1 MERITVR
8 ENDIGCG
15 QPIPIYDIV
24 LDRNYE
30 SLLENLES
38 VTNAEGKVCI
48 VSDTHVSNY
57 YMQQILKLM
66 EGRAK
71 SISTFVFPAGEESKT
86 LDTVYQLYEYLIQG
100 GFDRKDLLIALGG
113 GVVGDLTGY
122 AAATYLRGI
131 SFIQI
136 PTTLLSMV
144 DSSIGGKTGV
154 DFKAYKNMIGA
165 FHQPKAVYINLSTLK
180 TLDTSQFYS
189 GLGEVIKHGLIKDK
203 SYYDWLKEKHD
214 LIMNRDTAI
223 LEELVVKSC
232 HIKREVVEK
241 DPKEKGER
249 AFLNFGHTIGHA
261 IEKLMEFT
269 LHHGQCVA
277 IGMVAASYL
286 SFRKGYLTEVE
297 LADIKETIAS
307 FGLPVS
313 LKDSELSA
321 KDILDVTRS
330 DKKVEMG
337 TLKFVLLSEMG
348 VACIDT
354 ALSEED
360 LLAGIQY
367 IL

>member
-297 LADIKETIAS
+297 LADIKETISS

-313 LKDSELSA
+313 LKDS
-321 KDILDVTRS
+321 
-330 DKKVEMG
+330 
-337 TLKFVLLSEMG
+337 
-348 VACIDT
+348 
-354 ALSEED
+354 
-360 LLAGIQY
+360 
-367 IL
+367 